1 MKNRFPFPI
10 IALVL
15 PVLLFSLLAGC
26 GGGESRDDVEADREI
41 LYQVSTMGALKAG
54 FFDGDVT
61 YSALSERGDAG
72 IGTFAGLDGEM
83 IATGGSFFQ
92 IKTDGKAYPV
102 EGSAVTPFAMVTF
115 FDADSEARPGRG
127 LDYAG
132 LQAFL
137 DGILPSPNVY
147 YALKIEG
154 TFERVQARSVPAQ
167 QKPYPPLSEAVA
179 HQTVFELEDVEGTMV
194 GFWCPAYVG
203 DTNAPGYHLHFIT
216 ADRSAGG
223 HVLDLRLG
231 EVTAYIDE
239 TPALMMQL
247 PGMEEFLEADLG
259 PTSQTSHPHEYM
271 TTARPSLFVLLSR

>member
-1 MKNRFPFPI
+1 MKGSAMKNRFPFPI

-26 GGGESRDDVEADREI
+26 GGGESRDDVEADRET

-83 IATGGSFFQ
+83 IATGGYFFQ

-259 PTSQTSHPHEYM
+259 STSQTSHP
-271 TTARPSLFVLLSR
+271 